1 MAEMEQS
8 SKQLVQCLVCGEVF
22 DAALGQ
28 CPVCGVGLE
37 QCKPVQLSAP
47 EGGSDTA
54 EKFLILGGGTAAFNA
69 AKAIRERNA
78 TCSIVILTSEDA
90 LPYNRPMLTK
100 TLLSGASPEDIAI
113 EPASWYDE
121 RDIYVVTGCTV
132 TAIDPAEKL
141 VACQGGM
148 GFAYDKLIYALGA
161 RCFLPPIPG
170 SDQPHVVT
178 IRTVDDARRVRSFI
192 GAGEDAVV
200 IGGGVLGLEAAWAL
214 RQGKVNVTILEQGP
228 QIMARQIDA
237 DAAALLTE
245 AIAAQGVTLLHNAK
259 TERIGADQVTLADG
273 SVLPA
278 KLVIVSAGIRAN
290 TAVAEAAGLAVSR
303 NIVVDEHMR
312 TSAPDVYAC
321 GDCAVYGG
329 LSYGLWSEASEMGR
343 IAGVNASGG
352 DEAYA
357 PVSRPLIFHGMGTAL
372 FALGDCGKKGLD
384 YQVRELR
391 RDGRYEK
398 YYLAAGRLTGAILL
412 GDISPMGRVMAA
424 VLEGGTVEQVL

>member
-1 MAEMEQS
+1 MEAVETD
-8 SKQLVQCLVCGEVF
+8 KQLVRCLVCGEVF
-22 DAALGQ
+22 DAALGK

-37 QCKPVQLSAP
+37 QCEPVAQRTP
-47 EGGSDTA
+47 ETVDDTA

-78 TCSIVILTSEDA
+78 TCSIVMLTAEGA

-100 TLLSGASPEDIAI
+100 ALLSGASPEDMAI
-113 EPASWYDE
+113 EPAAWYDE
-121 RDIYVVTGCTV
+121 RDIYVVTGCVV
-132 TAIDPAEKL
+132 TSIDPAEKM
-141 VACQGGM
+141 VTCQGGM
-148 GFAYDKLIYALGA
+148 GFVYDRLIYAMGA

-170 SDQPHVVT
+170 GDQPYVVT
-178 IRTVDDARRVRSFI
+178 IRTVEDARRVRSLI
-192 GAGEDAVV
+192 KAGDDAVV

-214 RQGKVNVTILEQGP
+214 RQGDVHVTILEQGS
-228 QIMARQIDA
+228 QIMARQIDS
-237 DAAALLTE
+237 DAASLLTE
-245 AIAAQGVTLLHNAK
+245 AIASQGVTLLTNAK
-259 TERIGADQVTLADG
+259 TERIDADQVILTDG
-273 SVLPA
+273 RALPA

-290 TAVAEAAGLAVSR
+290 TAVAEAAGLAISR

-329 LSYGLWSEASEMGR
+329 LSFGLWSEASEMGR
-343 IAGVNASGG
+343 VAGVNASGG
-352 DEAYA
+352 DEAYV

-384 YQVRELR
+384 YQVKEIR

-398 YYLAAGRLTGAILL
+398 YYLADGQLTGAILL
-412 GDISPMGRVMAA
+412 GDISPMGKVMAA
-424 VLEGGTVEQVL
+424 VLEGGPIERVL

>member
-78 TCSIVILTSEDA
+78 TCSIVNQTTEDVLT
-90 LPYNRPMLTK
+90 T

-132 TAIDPAEKL
+132 TAIDPAEKM

-148 GFAYDKLIYALGA
+148 GFVYDKLIYALGA

-170 SDQPHVVT
+170 GDQPHVVT
-178 IRTVDDARRVRSFI
+178 IRTVEDARRVRALI
-192 GAGEDAVV
+192 KAGEDAVV

-214 RQGKVNVTILEQGP
+214 RQGNVNVAILEQGP

-237 DAAALLTE
+237 DAAALLTQ
-245 AIAAQGVTLLHNAK
+245 AIASQGVTLLTNAK
-259 TERIGADQVTLADG
+259 TERIGTDHVSLTDG
-273 SVLPA
+273 RVLPA
-278 KLVIVSAGIRAN
+278 RLVIVSAGIRAS

-384 YQVRELR
+384 YQVKEIRRE
-391 RDGRYEK
+391 GQYEK
-398 YYLAAGRLTGAILL
+398 YYLVDGRLTGAILL
-412 GDISPMGRVMAA
+412 GDITSMGRVMNA
-424 VLEGGTVEQVL
+424 VLEGGTVERVL

>member
-1 MAEMEQS
+1 MAEIEQS
-8 SKQLVQCLVCGEVF
+8 GKRMVRCLVCGEVF
-22 DAALGQ
+22 DAALGH

-37 QCKPVQLSAP
+37 QCEPVQPSAS

-78 TCSIVILTSEDA
+78 TCSIVILTAEDA

-100 TLLSGASPEDIAI
+100 ALLSGASPEDMAI

-121 RDIYVVTGCTV
+121 RDIYVVTGCV
-132 TAIDPAEKL
+132 VASIDPAEKM
-141 VACQGGM
+141 VVCQGGM
-148 GFAYDKLIYALGA
+148 GFVYDKLIYALGA

-170 SDQPHVVT
+170 GDQPHVVT
-178 IRTVDDARRVRSFI
+178 IRTVEDARRVRALI
-192 GAGEDAVV
+192 RAGEDAVV

-214 RQGKVNVTILEQGP
+214 RQGNVNVAILEQGP

-237 DAAALLTE
+237 DAAALLTQ
-245 AIAAQGVTLLHNAK
+245 AIAGQGVTLLTNAK
-259 TERIGADQVTLADG
+259 TERIGTDHVTLTDG
-273 SVLPA
+273 RVLPA
-278 KLVIVSAGIRAN
+278 RLVIVSAGIRAN

-343 IAGVNASGG
+343 IAGVNAAGG

-384 YQVRELR
+384 YQVKEIRRE
-391 RDGRYEK
+391 GQYEK
-398 YYLAAGRLTGAILL
+398 YYLVDGRLTGAILL
-412 GDISPMGRVMAA
+412 GDITSMGRVMNA
-424 VLEGGTVEQVL
+424 VLEGGTVERVL

>member
-1 MAEMEQS
+1 MAEIEQS
-8 SKQLVQCLVCGEVF
+8 GKRMVRCLVCGEVF
-22 DAALGQ
+22 DAALGH

-37 QCKPVQLSAP
+37 QCEPVQPSAS

-78 TCSIVILTSEDA
+78 TCSIVILTAEDA

-100 TLLSGASPEDIAI
+100 ALLSGASPEDMAI

-121 RDIYVVTGCTV
+121 RDIYVVTGCV
-132 TAIDPAEKL
+132 VASIDPAEKM
-141 VACQGGM
+141 VVCQGGM
-148 GFAYDKLIYALGA
+148 GFVYDKLIYALGA

-170 SDQPHVVT
+170 GDQPHVVT
-178 IRTVDDARRVRSFI
+178 IRTVEDARRVRALI
-192 GAGEDAVV
+192 RAGEDAVV

-214 RQGKVNVTILEQGP
+214 RQGNVNVAILEQGP

-237 DAAALLTE
+237 DAAALLTQ
-245 AIAAQGVTLLHNAK
+245 AIAGQGVTLLTNAK
-259 TERIGADQVTLADG
+259 TERIGTDHVTLTDG
-273 SVLPA
+273 RVLPA
-278 KLVIVSAGIRAN
+278 RLVIVSAGIRAN

-343 IAGVNASGG
+343 IAGVNAAGG

-384 YQVRELR
+384 YQVKEIRRE
-391 RDGRYEK
+391 GQYEK
-398 YYLAAGRLTGAILL
+398 YYLVDGRLTGAILL
-412 GDISPMGRVMAA
+412 GDITSMGRVMNA
-424 VLEGGTVEQVL
+424 VLEGGTLERVL